1 MKTER
6 IGRASNVGVV
16 SYARRAEAVSPAPA
30 ASGSV
35 SATVLG
41 IPENEFTPRVRDAL
55 MKLMGEVESLRQQL
69 KQAKSRLDDAE
80 RAADQDHLL
89 PVLNRRAFVRELT
102 RHIAFSARYGTP
114 ASVLYLDLDG
124 FKLINDTHG
133 HAAGDAV
140 LSHFAETLSENVR
153 ESDVVGRLGG
163 DEFGVILTHAN
174 QEQANRKA
182 QSLLEALSAAPAIYD
197 GQQLPIG
204 VSWGAFELRASENAE
219 TAMARADE
227 AMYSR
232 KRGVRASNT

>member
-6 IGRASNVGVV
+6 ISRASNAGVV
-16 SYARRAEAVSPAPA
+16 SYARRAEAVPPAPA
-30 ASGSV
+30 VAAPV
-35 SATVLG
+35 SATILG
-41 IPENEFTPRVRDAL
+41 IPEGEFTPRVRDAV
-55 MKLMGEVESLRQQL
+55 MKLMGEVESLHQELAR
-69 KQAKSRLDDAE
+69 AKSRLEDAE

-102 RHIAFSARYGTP
+102 RHISFSARYGTP
-114 ASVLYLDLDG
+114 ASVVYLDLDG
-124 FKLINDTHG
+124 FKLINDTYG

-140 LSHFAETLSENVR
+140 LSHVAETLSQHVR

-163 DEFGVILTHAN
+163 DEFGIILTHAN

-182 QSLLEALSAAPAIYD
+182 QSLLETLSANPAIYN
-197 GQQLPIG
+197 GQSLPVG
-204 VSWGAFELRASENAE
+204 VSWGAFELHASENAE

-232 KRGVRASNT
+232 KRGAR